1 MFLRIV
7 KAAGGKG
14 VQHEYVRLVESYR
27 QGGKVKQRLIAS
39 LGRKELLLEHLDALN
54 RLLRGEKPA
63 PTSEAGHHE
72 AVALQA
78 WDWGVSLVAGALW
91 RELGLEQILDR
102 RAKGRRGSSVALAE
116 RVLALVANRLEAPGS
131 EHGLAGWLETSFVC
145 DRHGR
150 QWRPEWRDEAERRA
164 SATPR
169 VRVGFRQLQRWYR
182 TLDQLLVLKP
192 TIEKELFLRLRDLF
206 SLKVDLVLYDLTS
219 TYFEGHGPA
228 RLGAHGYSRDGK
240 PRQRQVLVGLV
251 MVDGWPIAH
260 HVFAGNDR
268 DASTVP
274 SVLADLEQRF
284 GLDRLVFVGDRGMIT
299 RDNLALLR
307 AHGQGY
313 ILGRNRR
320 RSPEVAGYIASATGP
335 WHQCPLAIN
344 GAEKKDPPK
353 TLVCEVEC
361 DAPGTRILVVHSDER
376 LAFEKAEREKAM
388 AKVARQLEAL
398 ARRVAQG
405 RLKAAHKVGAA
416 AGRILARNHGQRY
429 WDWSYE
435 DGVFRYFE
443 HPLNFEREL
452 AGEGKY
458 VIQCEGVSLSAVDI
472 VRLYKELSEVERGF
486 RNLKDVI
493 DMRPIY
499 HQTDERVQAHIF
511 VAALAFLL
519 HRALEKKLKAAGIE
533 LSATEALGALK
544 TIRVVDIDLGNG
556 ETKRCVTPGSER
568 ATRILAALGI
578 TDRNPPAPPKQD
590 QTLM

>member
-1 MFLRIV
+1 M
-7 KAAGGKG
+7 
-14 VQHEYVRLVESYR
+14 
-27 QGGKVKQRLIAS
+27 AS
-39 LGRKELLLEHLDALN
+39 HLEVAVS
-54 RLLRGEKPA
+54 RRF
-63 PTSEAGHHE
+63 
-72 AVALQA
+72 VALSRKKIKA
-78 WDWGVSLVAGALW
+78 W
-91 RELGLEQILDR
+91 
-102 RAKGRRGSSVALAE
+102 
-116 RVLALVANRLEAPGS
+116 P
-131 EHGLAGWLETSFVC
+131 
-145 DRHGR
+145 
-150 QWRPEWRDEAERRA
+150 
-164 SATPR
+164 PR
-169 VRVGFRQLQRWYR
+169 
-182 TLDQLLVLKP
+182 
-192 TIEKELFLRLRDLF
+192 
-206 SLKVDLVLYDLTS
+206 
-219 TYFEGHGPA
+219 
-228 RLGAHGYSRDGK
+228 
-240 PRQRQVLVGLV
+240 
-251 MVDGWPIAH
+251 
-260 HVFAGNDR
+260 
-268 DASTVP
+268 
-274 SVLADLEQRF
+274 
-284 GLDRLVFVGDRGMIT
+284 
-299 RDNLALLR
+299 
-307 AHGQGY
+307 
-313 ILGRNRR
+313 
-320 RSPEVAGYIASATGP
+320 
-335 WHQCPLAIN
+335 
-344 GAEKKDPPK
+344 

>member
-1 MFLRIV
+1 MIP
-7 KAAGGKG
+7 
-14 VQHEYVRLVESYR
+14 ECS
-27 QGGKVKQRLIAS
+27 
-39 LGRKELLLEHLDALN
+39 N
-54 RLLRGEKPA
+54 
-63 PTSEAGHHE
+63 
-72 AVALQA
+72 
-78 WDWGVSLVAGALW
+78 
-91 RELGLEQILDR
+91 DR
-102 RAKGRRGSSVALAE
+102 
-116 RVLALVANRLEAPGS
+116 
-131 EHGLAGWLETSFVC
+131 
-145 DRHGR
+145 
-150 QWRPEWRDEAERRA
+150 
-164 SATPR
+164 
-169 VRVGFRQLQRWYR
+169 
-182 TLDQLLVLKP
+182 
-192 TIEKELFLRLRDLF
+192 
-206 SLKVDLVLYDLTS
+206 
-219 TYFEGHGPA
+219 
-228 RLGAHGYSRDGK
+228 
-240 PRQRQVLVGLV
+240 V

-299 RDNLALLR
+299 RDSLALLR

>member
-1 MFLRIV
+1 M
-7 KAAGGKG
+7 
-14 VQHEYVRLVESYR
+14 
-27 QGGKVKQRLIAS
+27 
-39 LGRKELLLEHLDALN
+39 
-54 RLLRGEKPA
+54 
-63 PTSEAGHHE
+63 
-72 AVALQA
+72 
-78 WDWGVSLVAGALW
+78 
-91 RELGLEQILDR
+91 
-102 RAKGRRGSSVALAE
+102 
-116 RVLALVANRLEAPGS
+116 
-131 EHGLAGWLETSFVC
+131 
-145 DRHGR
+145 
-150 QWRPEWRDEAERRA
+150 
-164 SATPR
+164 
-169 VRVGFRQLQRWYR
+169 
-182 TLDQLLVLKP
+182 
-192 TIEKELFLRLRDLF
+192 
-206 SLKVDLVLYDLTS
+206 
-219 TYFEGHGPA
+219 
-228 RLGAHGYSRDGK
+228 
-240 PRQRQVLVGLV
+240 
-251 MVDGWPIAH
+251 
-260 HVFAGNDR
+260 
-268 DASTVP
+268 
-274 SVLADLEQRF
+274 
-284 GLDRLVFVGDRGMIT
+284 
-299 RDNLALLR
+299 
-307 AHGQGY
+307 
-313 ILGRNRR
+313 
-320 RSPEVAGYIASATGP
+320 AGYIASATGP

-556 ETKRCVTPGSER
+556 ETKRCVTPGR
-568 ATRILAALGI
+568 A
-578 TDRNPPAPPKQD
+578 RNPNPRRAWDHGPKPAGPAKTRPNPDVVTIAHIRVNNIKSLD
-590 QTLM
+590 D